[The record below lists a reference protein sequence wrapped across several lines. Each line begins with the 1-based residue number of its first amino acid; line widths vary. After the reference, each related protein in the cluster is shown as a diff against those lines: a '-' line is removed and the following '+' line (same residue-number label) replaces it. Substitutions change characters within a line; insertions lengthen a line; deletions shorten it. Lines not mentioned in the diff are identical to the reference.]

1 MRFVTPFALVLAL
14 AVTGGAVSAPAF
26 AAKKDKKE
34 EKATGPKLNVTPD
47 VIKSLQ
53 TAQKAAEAQDFAGA
67 KAALAE
73 ADSKAVSN
81 DDKYQIGAIK
91 LNTSIASKDAA
102 MQSEALTQMLDSGL
116 TPPEQAGQF
125 NSIAANQALDAKN
138 YDLAIQR
145 AQAALA
151 AGAKS
156 ESVNPTLAQAYFGK
170 AGTTNASAEPARGFN
185 VQGLAALKAAAE
197 AMKASGQQ
205 VPAQWYQ
212 IGVGR
217 AEAAKLPD
225 VTEWAKMAYQAE
237 PSGTNLRTLVRLFQ
251 RANPNITNRENLDVL
266 RLLAASDGLV
276 VAGDYLEFAE
286 MASKTGIYGEVKS
299 SIDLGRSKNVLNATQ
314 GADLYQTAT
323 GRIAGD
329 KSTLGAAEADA
340 RKAANGKIAAATAD
354 AYLGYGDY
362 AKAAAMFELAKEKGG
377 VDADEVNTRMG
388 IAKMKAGDNAAAKAA
403 FEAVQGG
410 ARKQIAGL
418 WLAYLGSKG
427 A

>member
-1 MRFVTPFALVLAL
+1 
-14 AVTGGAVSAPAF
+14 
-26 AAKKDKKE
+26 
-34 EKATGPKLNVTPD
+34 
-47 VIKSLQ
+47 
-53 TAQKAAEAQDFAGA
+53 AGA
-67 KAALAE
+67 KAALAD
-73 ADSKAVSN
+73 ADSKAKSN

-91 LNTSIASKDAA
+91 LNTSIASKDNAL
-102 MQSEALTQMLDSGL
+102 QGEALAQMLDSGL

-125 NSIAANQALDAKN
+125 NAVAADQALAAKN

-151 AGAKS
+151 AGYKPEAI
-156 ESVNPTLAQAYFGK
+156 NPTLAQAYFGK
-170 AGTTNASAEPARGFN
+170 AGTGNASAEPARGFN
-185 VQGLAALKAAAE
+185 VQGLAALKAAAD
-197 AMKASGQQ
+197 AMKAAGQQ

-217 AEAAKLPD
+217 AEAAKLPE
-225 VTEWAKMAYQAE
+225 VTEWAKMAYQAN
-237 PSGTNLRTLVRLFQ
+237 PSGENLRTLVRLFQ

-266 RLLAASDGLV
+266 RLLSASGGLV
-276 VAGDYLEFAE
+276 VAGDFLEYAE

-299 SIDLGRSKNVLNATQ
+299 SIDLGRSKGVLNATQ
-314 GADLYQTAT
+314 GSELYQTAT
-323 GRIAGD
+323 GRISGD
-329 KSTLGAAEADA
+329 KGSLGAAEADS

-377 VDADEVNTRMG
+377 VDADEVNTRLG
-388 IAKMKAGDNAAAKAA
+388 IAKTMSGDNAGAKAA

-410 ARKQIAGL
+410 ARAQIAGL
-418 WLAYLGSKG
+418 WLAYLGTKG

>member
-1 MRFVTPFALVLAL
+1 MRFVTPVALVLAL
-14 AVTGGAVSAPAF
+14 AVSGGAITAPAF
-26 AAKKDKKE
+26 AAKKE
-34 EKATGPKLNVTPD
+34 EKKAGPKLNVSPE
-47 VIKSLQ
+47 VIKALQ

-67 KAALAE
+67 KAALAD
-73 ADSKAVSN
+73 ADTKAKSN

-91 LNTSIASKDAA
+91 LNTAIGAKDEPGKI
-102 MQSEALTQMLDSGL
+102 EALSQMLDSGL

-125 NSIAANQALDAKN
+125 NYFAASGALDAKN

-151 AGAKS
+151 AGFKPEA
-156 ESVNPTLAQAYFGK
+156 VNPILAQAYFGK
-170 AGTTNASAEPARGFN
+170 AGTGNASAEPARGFN
-185 VQGLAALKAAAE
+185 VQGLAALKAGAD
-197 AMKASGQQ
+197 AMKALGQQ
-205 VPAQWYQ
+205 VPPQWYQ

-217 AEAAKLPD
+217 AEAAKLPE

-251 RANPNITNRENLDVL
+251 RANPTITNRENLDVL
-266 RLLAASDGLV
+266 RLLSASGGLV
-276 VAGDYLEFAE
+276 VAGDFVEYAE

-299 SIDLGRSKNVLNATQ
+299 SIDLGRSKGVLNASQ
-314 GADLYQTAT
+314 GGDLYQTAT
-323 GRIAGD
+323 SRIAGD
-329 KSTLGAAEADA
+329 KGSLGAAEADA
-340 RKAANGKIAAATAD
+340 KKAANGKIAAATAD

-362 AKAAAMFELAKEKGG
+362 AKAAEMFELAKQKGG
-377 VDADEVNTRMG
+377 VDSDEINTRMG
-388 IAKMKAGDNAAAKAA
+388 IAKLMSGDNAAAKAA

-418 WLAYLGSKG
+418 WLAYLGTKG